1 MRVFVYEFMTATG
14 TGRTPGAPDHGC
26 HIEGRAMRDALAADF
41 RAAGHDVET
50 SAEGEPFADDEPVL
64 RAAARRCDVALVIAP
79 ETGGCLWDR
88 ARVVLAEG
96 ARVLGPGPDAI
107 RLTSDKA
114 ALARHWTDT
123 GVRTPR
129 TAPFGTP
136 WDTYP
141 AVLKP
146 RDGAGSQFTYLIR
159 SADEARAALSEC
171 RPAGFDGDRL
181 IWQEFVPGRAASVAF
196 LCGPRGAVPLVPAF
210 QHLTADGRFR
220 YEGGELPIPT
230 DLAARAVALGRAA
243 VGRVPGLLGYVG
255 VDVVLGDAAD
265 GSADCAIEINPRLTT
280 SYTGLRAL
288 AEVNLA
294 ALMLEVALGGR
305 WAAPTWKPGRVR
317 FTASGT
323 AALVPAEPPV

>member
-14 TGRTPGAPDHGC
+14 TGRAASDPDHGC
-26 HIEGRAMRDALAADF
+26 YLEGRAMRDALAADF

-50 SAEGEPFADDEPVL
+50 SADGDPSADDRPAL

-79 ETGGCLWDR
+79 ETAGCLWDR
-88 ARVVLAEG
+88 AGAVAAEG
-96 ARVLGPGPDAI
+96 ARVLGPGPGAI

-136 WDTYP
+136 WGTYP

-159 SADEARAALSEC
+159 SPEGARAACSEC

-196 LCGPRGAVPLVPAF
+196 LCGPRGAVPLAPAF
-210 QHLTADGRFR
+210 QHLSADGRFR
-220 YEGGELPIPT
+220 YEGGELPIPA
-230 DLAARAVALGRAA
+230 DLAARAVALGRTAL
-243 VGRVPGLLGYVG
+243 GRVPELLGYVG
-255 VDVVLGDAAD
+255 VDVVLGAAAD
-265 GSADCAIEINPRLTT
+265 GSADYAIEINPRLTT

-288 AEVNLA
+288 AGCNLA

-305 WAAPTWKPGRVR
+305 WAAPTWNPGRVR

-323 AALVPAEPPV
+323 VALTPVEPPA